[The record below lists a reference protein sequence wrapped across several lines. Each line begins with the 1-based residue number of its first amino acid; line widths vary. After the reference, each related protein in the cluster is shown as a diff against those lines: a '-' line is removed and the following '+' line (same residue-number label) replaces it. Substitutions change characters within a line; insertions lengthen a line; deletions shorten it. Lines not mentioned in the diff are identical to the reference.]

1 MLKDRKFWTGI
12 FLGGLMGT
20 STMLLQPMRAADD
33 SGALGKIAGAMV
45 TIIKQQQQTNK
56 DLAAIRANSQ
66 TMNESLNQLKQLQG
80 LAGSGEGRK

>member
-20 STMLLQPMRAADD
+20 SAMLLQPMRAADD
-33 SGALGKIAGAMV
+33 NGALGKIAGAMV

-56 DLAAIRANSQ
+56 ELAVIRAHSES
-66 TMNESLNQLKQLQG
+66 MNENLKVLKSSQG
-80 LAGSGEGRK
+80 LAGAGEGR

>member
-20 STMLLQPMRAADD
+20 SAMLLQPMRAADD
-33 SGALGKIAGAMV
+33 NGALGKIAGAMV

-56 DLAAIRANSQ
+56 DLAIIRANSE
-66 TMNESLNQLKQLQG
+66 TMNDNLKALKQSQG
-80 LAGSGEGRK
+80 LAGSGDGR

>member
-20 STMLLQPMRAADD
+20 SAMLLQPMRAADD
-33 SGALGKIAGAMV
+33 NGALGKIAGAMV

-80 LAGSGEGRK
+80 LAGSGEGR